1 MSSVFSYHFL
11 TFNLL
16 SYNNLSALFFVIAI
30 FFLIKGLKN
39 NSVLPIFGAGL
50 ILFFN
55 ALVRLPNILG
65 MLFIFAIPLNRYIK
79 NDINLN
85 KSLKQCVMFLFGALS
100 GYFVAIYIMKS
111 LGHYDYYVKSISY
124 LLDAT
129 QPHGPYGGLLFET
142 LKGYSNLFSDGIL
155 LFLLIL
161 FAIFVYLYLKI
172 GRLNFFI
179 KSFFLLLFL
188 FLLYIKY
195 NPWGVPIGFRFV
207 ELLTGICYVIL
218 LLHILNYKKYNKN
231 LSIIAFLILIA
242 LIVIP
247 AASGARQIN
256 SLFIMPVAFPLVLNS
271 IYNIKKI
278 KFALSISNKELSQ
291 DTSIAAEIENKLL
304 HKIMNSLIIIFV
316 AYSLVNAFVFTYN
329 DSYNRF
335 SLNAKINH
343 KYFRGIYTTKEKAEP
358 LNELI
363 AEFPKYIEDGD
374 TILVTWIAPIIYYL
388 TNTRPYFPHPWTEVY
403 KRYKIEK
410 FFSENPKDTKLP
422 VVIRYNYS
430 QKHEYDDILFQ
441 FFQKNLYKKKWSN
454 KVYEIYTPIIPKN
467 NER

>member
-1 MSSVFSYHFL
+1 M
-11 TFNLL
+11 
-16 SYNNLSALFFVIAI
+16 
-30 FFLIKGLKN
+30 
-39 NSVLPIFGAGL
+39 
-50 ILFFN
+50 
-55 ALVRLPNILG
+55 
-65 MLFIFAIPLNRYIK
+65 
-79 NDINLN
+79 
-85 KSLKQCVMFLFGALS
+85 
-100 GYFVAIYIMKS
+100 
-111 LGHYDYYVKSISY
+111 
-124 LLDAT
+124 
-129 QPHGPYGGLLFET
+129 
-142 LKGYSNLFSDGIL
+142 
-155 LFLLIL
+155 
-161 FAIFVYLYLKI
+161 
-172 GRLNFFI
+172 
-179 KSFFLLLFL
+179 
-188 FLLYIKY
+188 
-195 NPWGVPIGFRFV
+195 

-422 VVIRYNYS
+422 VVIRYNYL